1 MTSNLKFLTVPVF
14 FILFGLTV
22 FGFAEEA
29 RSKGKKIKVT
39 FRSQFY
45 KNSDLTNIKLN
56 HPIKIS
62 QTEIVNHLVSL
73 RYKGTFL
80 GNKEGP
86 VFSSTEVQTL
96 APILFKAFSEVVPR
110 KIIRIQLKSAGGI
123 TSGDIFSFKKYLN
136 WRFDSIRGETFLQ
149 KNNVRGWNIFS
160 WKMIPKESQLYFK
173 SRVDKRIQKNW
184 IVAKLKIPISD
195 HSKKNSS
202 LLNPLQKESLR
213 GNISPKLEE
222 KLKHLKHLYDKELIN
237 EEEYKNQ
244 KKKIFEELF

>member
-1 MTSNLKFLTVPVF
+1 MYRCLKPIAYLLF
-14 FILFGLTV
+14 FTLVISESVESADAQVKNIQIRLSYK
-22 FGFAEEA
+22 
-29 RSKGKKIKVT
+29 SKLDGNFNVKK
-39 FRSQFY
+39 F
-45 KNSDLTNIKLN
+45 KLN
-56 HPIKIS
+56 HPLKIP
-62 QTEIVNHLVSL
+62 QKEIINHLVSL

-80 GNKEGP
+80 GNKEEP
-86 VFSSTEVQTL
+86 LFSSTEVQTL
-96 APILFKAFSEVVPR
+96 APILFKEFKEVIPG
-110 KIIRIQLKSAGGI
+110 KIIRIQLKSVGGI

-184 IVAKLKIPISD
+184 IVSKLKIPISD
-195 HSKKNSS
+195 HSKKSSS
-202 LLNPLQKESLR
+202 LINPLQKESLR

-222 KLKHLKHLYDKELIN
+222 KLKHLKYLYDEELIN